1 MFTMEV
7 WFKAGGWS
15 PNDIPCFSC
24 LGNPAVYLLL
34 GHRSISCSNWSPVIS
49 HLLAI
54 LTATSYFPCNG
65 LKSPNIIRFLWSL
78 VAASFTV
85 WMQLEGSELQVT
97 IHVTTWLNPAK
108 WALLLAHNLAA
119 FLHLLVECLLRA
131 FQLSENTHTHKLCGV
146 SWVFSSIPLLLR
158 LCCLSQVRPNSKLQV
173 GIFSSV
179 LLMLQSD
186 APVDRFTNACN
197 WTLAFMSYLYFTPMT
212 ATRTE
217 ENHYF
222 KVEWKREK
230 ILKWLI

>member
-34 GHRSISCSNWSPVIS
+34 GHRSISCSNWSSVIS

-65 LKSPNIIRFLWSL
+65 LMSPNIIHFLWSL

-85 WMQLEGSELQVT
+85 WLQLEGSELQVT

-108 WALLLAHNLAA
+108 WAFTCSQFSCISSSPSGVFIACFSTFRKH
-119 FLHLLVECLLRA
+119 
-131 FQLSENTHTHKLCGV
+131 THTKTHKLCGV

-158 LCCLSQVRPNSKLQV
+158 LCCLSQVRPNIKLQV

-179 LLMLQSD
+179 LPTANAAKWCSRRSVHWCMQLNFGFHVISLLY
-186 APVDRFTNACN
+186 TNDCN
-197 WTLAFMSYLYFTPMT
+197 TYRRKPLL
-212 ATRTE
+212 
-217 ENHYF
+217 
-222 KVEWKREK
+222 
-230 ILKWLI
+230 

>member
-65 LKSPNIIRFLWSL
+65 LKSPNIICFLWSL

-131 FQLSENTHTHKLCGV
+131 FQLSENTHTHTNCVESPGCFPQSHCFWDYVAYHKCAQT
-146 SWVFSSIPLLLR
+146 SNCKWEFS
-158 LCCLSQVRPNSKLQV
+158 VV
-173 GIFSSV
+173 
-179 LLMLQSD
+179 
-186 APVDRFTNACN
+186 
-197 WTLAFMSYLYFTPMT
+197 YY
-212 ATRTE
+212 
-217 ENHYF
+217 
-222 KVEWKREK
+222 
-230 ILKWLI
+230 

>member
-1 MFTMEV
+1 MEV

-15 PNDIPCFSC
+15 PDDILCFSC

-65 LKSPNIIRFLWSL
+65 LKLPNIIRFLWSL

-108 WALLLAHNLAA
+108 WALLLAHNLAVFIA
-119 FLHLLVECLLRA
+119 CFSTFRKHTQRHTNCVESPGCFPQTHCFWDYVA
-131 FQLSENTHTHKLCGV
+131 YHKCAQTSNCKWEFSEVYYRH
-146 SWVFSSIPLLLR
+146 
-158 LCCLSQVRPNSKLQV
+158 
-173 GIFSSV
+173 
-179 LLMLQSD
+179 LMLQSD
-186 APVDRFTNACN
+186 APVDRFTDACN

-212 ATRTE
+212 ATHTE

-222 KVEWKREK
+222 EWKREK